1 MNSVYDLMNY
11 GFREA
16 VDFDGL
22 MPKVAEKVGVIGGS
36 DVVVKEHGIEAMGTE
51 ALEVMDASQAFASGV
66 SDDGHTSDGDSDT
79 TQGISEE

>member
-66 SDDGHTSDGDSDT
+66 SDDGHTSDGDT
-79 TQGISEE
+79 TQGISGE

>member
-66 SDDGHTSDGDSDT
+66 SDDGRTSDGDSDT
-79 TQGISEE
+79 TQGISGE

>member
-22 MPKVAEKVGVIGGS
+22 MPKVAEKVGVIGSS

-51 ALEVMDASQAFASGV
+51 ALEVMDASQAFESGE
-66 SDDGHTSDGDSDT
+66 SGGDGPVDGGSGAT
-79 TQGISEE
+79 ENISEE

>member
-36 DVVVKEHGIEAMGTE
+36 DVVVKEHGFEAMGTE

-79 TQGISEE
+79 TQGISGE

>member
-22 MPKVAEKVGVIGGS
+22 MPRVAEKVGVIGGS
-36 DVVVKEHGIEAMGTE
+36 DVVVKEHGFEAMGTE
-51 ALEVMDASQAFASGV
+51 ALEVMDASQAFASEDAEG
-66 SDDGHTSDGDSDT
+66 DDTAGEDSGST
-79 TQGISEE
+79 EGTSEE